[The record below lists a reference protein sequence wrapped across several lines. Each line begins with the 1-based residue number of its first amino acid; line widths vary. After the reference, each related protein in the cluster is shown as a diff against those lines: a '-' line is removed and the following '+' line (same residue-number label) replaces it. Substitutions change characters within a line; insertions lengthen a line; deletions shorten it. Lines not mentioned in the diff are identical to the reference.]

1 MAELKLVIS
10 DELEKSISEFKL
22 DWIKIAEEAIKARAF
37 ELKLA
42 RSKEL
47 QKALLE
53 ALASKSKL
61 TEKDAL
67 KLGNKINEGISEE
80 LKGKGLV

>member
-1 MAELKLVIS
+1 MSILQLSK
-10 DELEKSISEFKL
+10 ELENKIREFPEV
-22 DWIKIAEEAIKARAF
+22 DWSKVAEEAIKAKAF
-37 ELKLA
+37 ELRLS

-67 KLGNKINEGISEE
+67 ELGKKVSNGISKELEE
-80 LKGKGLV
+80 KGIA

>member
-1 MAELKLVIS
+1 MPTLQLSKEVENKIR
-10 DELEKSISEFKL
+10 EFPEV
-22 DWIKIAEEAIKARAF
+22 DWSKVAEEAIVSKSF
-37 ELKLA
+37 ELRLS

-61 TEKDAL
+61 TEKDAIEL
-67 KLGNKINEGISEE
+67 ANKIDEGISKE
-80 LKGKGLV
+80 LKEKGIL

>member
-1 MAELKLVIS
+1 MPLQLSK
-10 DELEKSISEFKL
+10 ELEEKIKEFPEV
-22 DWIKIAEEAIKARAF
+22 DWSTVAEEAIKAKTF
-37 ELKLA
+37 ELRLS

-53 ALASKSKL
+53 SLASKSKL

-67 KLGNKINEGISEE
+67 GLSKKVDEGISKE
-80 LKGKGLV
+80 LKEKGLI

>member
-1 MAELKLVIS
+1 MVSLQLSK
-10 DELEKSISEFKL
+10 ELENNIKEFPEI
-22 DWIKIAEEAIKARAF
+22 DWLKVAEEAIKAKAF
-37 ELKLA
+37 EIRLA

-61 TEKDAL
+61 TEKDASGLGL
-67 KLGNKINEGISEE
+67 KASEGLSKE
-80 LKGKGLV
+80 LKGKGLI

>member
-1 MAELKLVIS
+1 MPILQLSK
-10 DELEKSISEFKL
+10 ELENKIREFPEV
-22 DWIKIAEEAIKARAF
+22 DWSKVAEEAIKAKAF
-37 ELKLA
+37 ELRLS

-67 KLGNKINEGISEE
+67 ELGKKVSNGISKELEE
-80 LKGKGLV
+80 KGIA